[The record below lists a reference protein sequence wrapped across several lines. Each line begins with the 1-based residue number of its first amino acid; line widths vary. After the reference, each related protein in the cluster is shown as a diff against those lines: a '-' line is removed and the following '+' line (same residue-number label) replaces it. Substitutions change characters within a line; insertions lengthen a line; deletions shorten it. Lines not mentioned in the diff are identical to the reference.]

1 VYSTYLGRLAEKLL
15 PASLHSKGAGRTPP
29 LPHRETRSLL
39 VSPICMYVYLLQ
51 AFESN
56 RVAMAPRCRHTQKA

>member
-29 LPHRETRSLL
+29 SPTEKHGRCW
-39 VSPICMYVYLLQ
+39 SPICMYVYLLQ